1 MNNKLILNIVIV
13 YFVILS
19 IVLVFQISK
28 KKDNISAPTTSNQV
42 TSEDRL
48 DNAVVFNL
56 GSPVILVNKKQTL
69 LEKTDSSQVPVV
81 KGEDVYVP

>member
-56 GSPVILVNKKQTL
+56 EVL
-69 LEKTDSSQVPVV
+69 
-81 KGEDVYVP
+81 

>member
-48 DNAVVFNL
+48 DNGRLPAHVLRRRAAFGAAHRGQGRGAL
-56 GSPVILVNKKQTL
+56 PRPIR
-69 LEKTDSSQVPVV
+69 
-81 KGEDVYVP
+81 